1 MRNGSGTYNL
11 PAGNPVTTGTI
22 ISSAWAN
29 NTLSD
34 MATALT
40 ASIAKDGQTTPTANL
55 PMGNFCHI
63 NVGDAT
69 ALTQYLTANQA
80 VNGTQQYLSSISG
93 ADTIIAS
100 GTFTPSAYAA
110 GQTFAFIAAASNTTA
125 VTINIAGLGAKD
137 VKKRSSGGLVA
148 LTAKDLISAQVYS
161 VTYDGTQ
168 FVINEQRPYSQ
179 GAAIASAGT
188 VNLDTATGDYVH
200 ITGTTTITAITLGQG
215 EERTVVFDGIVTL
228 TYGAS
233 LLLPTGAS
241 INTAA
246 NDVAVFRGEAS
257 GVVRCT
263 QYTKADGTALSST
276 VAAQIQPIS
285 ASVAANALTISASA
299 LSLTFRSTTLGS
311 GAVTTVSGTP
321 ANLVISSGSTLGCIN
336 AVQSRIIVLAINNA
350 GTIELA
356 AVNISGGVDLSE
368 TGLIS
373 TTAEGG
379 AGAADSANVIY
390 STTARTN
397 VAYRVI
403 GYIESTQATAGTW
416 ATAPSTI
423 QGYGGQALAAMSSL
437 GYGQTWQNVTGSTA
451 YGTIYYNTTGRSQF
465 LILICQLTAGS
476 SPVLNVNGAT
486 VANGSGGVTN
496 QAITYA
502 VPLPPGCNW
511 QWTGGGSSSMLS
523 AFILR

>member
-1 MRNGSGTYNL
+1 MRNGSGTYTL
-11 PAGNPVTTGTI
+11 PSGNPVVSNTT
-22 ISSAWAN
+22 ISSTWAN

-34 MATALT
+34 IATALT
-40 ASIAKDGQTTPTANL
+40 GSIAKDGQTTPTANL
-55 PMGNFCHI
+55 VMGGFRHTG
-63 NVGDAT
+63 VGDAL
-69 ALTQYLTANQA
+69 ALTQYLSANQA
-80 VNGTQQYLSSISG
+80 VNGTAQYLSTVAG
-93 ADTIIAS
+93 GDTITAS

-200 ITGTTTITAITLGQG
+200 ITGTTTVTAITLGQG

-263 QYTKADGTALSST
+263 QYTRADGTALSGT
-276 VAAQIQPIS
+276 GAAQIQPIS

-311 GAVTTVSGTP
+311 GTVTTVSGTP
-321 ANLVISSGSTLGCIN
+321 ASLVISSGSTLGTVS
-336 AVQSRIIVLAINNA
+336 AQQSRIVVIAMNNA

-356 AVNISGGVDLSE
+356 AGNISGGVNLDE

-379 AGAADSANVIY
+379 AGAADSATVMY
-390 STTARTN
+390 STTARSSL
-397 VAYRVI
+397 AYRVI

-423 QGYGGQALAAMSSL
+423 QGSGGQALTSMSSL
-437 GYGQTWQNVTGSTA
+437 GYSQTWQTVTRTM
-451 YGTIYYNTTGRSQF
+451 GTTYYNTTGKVIALSGRCANVSAMVVGVYINGL
-465 LILICQLTAGS
+465 LIADNGGAS
-476 SPVLNVNGAT
+476 LNYIWFE
-486 VANGSGGVTN
+486 GVE
-496 QAITYA
+496 I
-502 VPLPPGCNW
+502 PPGASYSLTLVSGNG
-511 QWTGGGSSSMLS
+511 TVDYVRE
-523 AFILR
+523 LR